1 MKRKE
6 SIMKPPA
13 GSRLLDRREFIAT
26 AVAGAAVFAGTVA
39 GFPGTARAQAT
50 APGGASASAA
60 APPFKLP
67 ELPYPETGLEPHI
80 SSRTLSFH
88 HGKHHQAYLDNTN
101 RLVKG
106 TEMAGLSL
114 EEVVKRSSGLK
125 DRSIF
130 NNAAQ
135 SWNHAF
141 YWKCMKP
148 KGGGLPAGKLAESL
162 SNAFGSYEGFK
173 EAFSRAAAT
182 QFGSGWAWLVLDG
195 NSFKVMNTANA
206 DTPLAEGKKP
216 LLTID
221 VWEHAYYLDYQ
232 NRRPDYIKAFL
243 DHLVNWDFVSENFSK
258 A

>member
-1 MKRKE
+1 MERKE
-6 SIMKPPA
+6 RIMKAPT
-13 GSRLLDRREFIAT
+13 GSHLLDRREFIAT

-39 GFPGTARAQAT
+39 GFSGTARAEAL
-50 APGGASASAA
+50 ARAE

-67 ELPYPETGLEPHI
+67 ELPFPETGLEPYI

-114 EEVVKRSSGLK
+114 EEVVKGSSALK

-148 KGGGLPAGKLAESL
+148 KGGGTPTGKLPESL
-162 SNAFGSYEGFK
+162 SSAFGSYEGFK

-195 NSFKVMNTANA
+195 TSFKVMNTANA

-232 NRRPDYIKAFL
+232 NRRADYIKAFL
-243 DHLVNWDFVSENFSK
+243 DYLVNWDFVSENLSK
-258 A
+258 G

>member
-6 SIMKPPA
+6 MIMKAPT
-13 GSRLLDRREFIAT
+13 GSHLLDRREFIAT
-26 AVAGAAVFAGTVA
+26 AIAGATVLAGTVA
-39 GFPGTARAQAT
+39 GFSHLARAQAT
-50 APGGASASAA
+50 APAE

-67 ELPYPETGLEPHI
+67 ELPYPETGLEPYI
-80 SSRTLSFH
+80 SSRTLGFH
-88 HGKHHQAYLDNTN
+88 HGKHHQAYVDNTN

-106 TEMAGLSL
+106 TDLAGLPI

-125 DRSIF
+125 DKSIF
-130 NNAAQ
+130 NNSAQ
-135 SWNHAF
+135 AWNHAF

-148 KGGGLPAGKLAESL
+148 KGGGTPMGKLSDSL
-162 SNAFGSYEGFK
+162 SSAFGSFDRFR
-173 EAFSRAAAT
+173 EAFSLAAAT

-232 NRRPDYIKAFL
+232 NRRADYIKAFL
-243 DHLVNWDFVSENFSK
+243 DQMVNWDFVSENLSK
-258 A
+258 G

>member
-26 AVAGAAVFAGTVA
+26 AVAGAAVIAGTVA
-39 GFPGTARAQAT
+39 GFHGIAQAGAIARAEAL
-50 APGGASASAA
+50 
-60 APPFKLP
+60 PFKLP
-67 ELPYPETGLEPHI
+67 ELPFPETGLEPYI

-88 HGKHHQAYLDNTN
+88 HGKHHQAYVDNTN

-106 TEMAGLSL
+106 TDMAGLSL
-114 EEVVKRSSGLK
+114 EEVVKRSSALK
-125 DRSIF
+125 DKGIF
-130 NNAAQ
+130 NNSAQ
-135 SWNHAF
+135 AWNHAF

-148 KGGGLPAGKLAESL
+148 KGGGTPTGKLSESL
-162 SNAFGSYEGFK
+162 STAFGSYESFK

-206 DTPLAEGKKP
+206 DTPLAEGKRP

-232 NRRPDYIKAFL
+232 NRRADYIKAFL
-243 DHLVNWDFVSENFSK
+243 DQLVNWDFVSENLSK
-258 A
+258 G

>member
-1 MKRKE
+1 
-6 SIMKPPA
+6 
-13 GSRLLDRREFIAT
+13 
-26 AVAGAAVFAGTVA
+26 
-39 GFPGTARAQAT
+39 
-50 APGGASASAA
+50 
-60 APPFKLP
+60 
-67 ELPYPETGLEPHI
+67 
-80 SSRTLSFH
+80 
-88 HGKHHQAYLDNTN
+88 
-101 RLVKG
+101 
-106 TEMAGLSL
+106 MAGLSL

-125 DRSIF
+125 DKSIF

-148 KGGGLPAGKLAESL
+148 KGGDLPAGKLSESL
-162 SNAFGSYEGFK
+162 SSAFGSFEGFK

-206 DTPLAEGKKP
+206 DTPLAEGKKS

-232 NRRPDYIKAFL
+232 NRRADYIKAFL
-243 DHLVNWDFVSENFSK
+243 DHLVYCDFVS
-258 A
+258 